1 MAKYKD
7 IIESLVN
14 VDIYNLKE
22 ESVEINKGKPSF
34 NKKDYEIVEGE
45 PQYFEP
51 DEYKRSSGAIAILS
65 KNTRPL
71 IINKKLKYPDPYGWE
86 KQLENKKVF
95 ERCHIIAYNLSSKI
109 ADKRNIFIGTE
120 HLNTSIMIRIENKV
134 KDYLDTSKFNVL
146 YRVTVKYKDNN
157 QIPIGV
163 LIEAQAINDNFS
175 VCEFCYN
182 VQPQVKIDYRNG
194 KIIKDDRGIDI
205 IKKNRTIKK
214 QDNQE
219 GKEERENI
227 SNYIINIKTKEYH
240 TQKDCAKLKNVESK
254 YIQETTTT
262 KSELSKADLKPCS
275 KCND

>member
-1 MAKYKD
+1 
-7 IIESLVN
+7 
-14 VDIYNLKE
+14 
-22 ESVEINKGKPSF
+22 
-34 NKKDYEIVEGE
+34 
-45 PQYFEP
+45 
-51 DEYKRSSGAIAILS
+51 
-65 KNTRPL
+65 
-71 IINKKLKYPDPYGWE
+71 
-86 KQLENKKVF
+86 
-95 ERCHIIAYNLSSKI
+95 
-109 ADKRNIFIGTE
+109 
-120 HLNTSIMIRIENKV
+120 MIRIENKV

>member
-7 IIESLVN
+7 IIESLIN

-22 ESVEINKGKPSF
+22 ESVEINKGKPNF
-34 NKKDYEIVEGE
+34 
-45 PQYFEP
+45 
-51 DEYKRSSGAIAILS
+51 
-65 KNTRPL
+65 
-71 IINKKLKYPDPYGWE
+71 
-86 KQLENKKVF
+86 NKKVF

-134 KDYLDTSKFNVL
+134 KDYLDTNKFNVL

-194 KIIKDDRGIDI
+194 RIIKDDRGVDLV
-205 IKKNRTIKK
+205 KKNETVKRQDK
-214 QDNQE
+214 Q
-219 GKEERENI
+219 EEKVKRENT
-227 SNYIINIKTKEYH
+227 SNYIINTKTKEYH
-240 TQKDCAKLKNVESK
+240 IQKDCIKLKNVEPK
-254 YIQETTTT
+254 YIQETTTI
-262 KSELSKADLKPCS
+262 KSELLKVDLKPCS